1 MDPELPHLFDV
12 VDTFFGIDSNTNIF
26 VRVVVLLLEFLLI
39 VHLGIVELTLAFF
52 PLSLVFWVIPNV
64 ITYLMFFNDKITAV
78 KNGNLPE
85 ENQLRR
91 TPEKTLITWAIFG
104 GSLGAIIAMK
114 KHRHKTLKPKFRY
127 GIPAIIAIQIIAL
140 IAGVIVIL
148 QYNPDVFCS
157 RFVELIGSLL

>member
-1 MDPELPHLFDV
+1 MDTELPHLLDV
-12 VDTFFGIDSNTNIF
+12 VNTFFGVDSNTNLI
-26 VRVVVLLLEFLLI
+26 VRALVVLLELLLI

-91 TPEKTLITWAIFG
+91 TPEKTLIAWAILG

-114 KHRHKTLKPKFRY
+114 KYRHKTLKPKFRY
-127 GIPAIIAIQIIAL
+127 GIPAIIAVQIIAL
-140 IAGVIVIL
+140 VAGIIVIL
-148 QYNPDVFCS
+148 QYNSGVFCS

>member
-1 MDPELPHLFDV
+1 MKRLWSRHKTRSPHGAEGYLRR
-12 VDTFFGIDSNTNIF
+12 NKNPPA
-26 VRVVVLLLEFLLI
+26 
-39 VHLGIVELTLAFF
+39 LAVG
-52 PLSLVFWVIPNV
+52 SVN
-64 ITYLMFFNDKITAV
+64 AV